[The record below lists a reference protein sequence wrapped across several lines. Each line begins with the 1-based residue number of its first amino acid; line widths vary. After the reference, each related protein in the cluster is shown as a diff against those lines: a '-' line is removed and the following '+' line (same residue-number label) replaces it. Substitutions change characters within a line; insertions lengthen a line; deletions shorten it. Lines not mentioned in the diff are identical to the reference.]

1 MKITPIINE
10 NFMFRYMVKGN
21 TIVDTFINKELVT
34 GKTQQAVQKMLQDIN
49 RIGLL
54 NGHIIDHNAKLPK
67 AQQAKLLNYM
77 A

>member
-34 GKTQQAVQKMLQDIN
+34 GKTQQAQ
-49 RIGLL
+49 
-54 NGHIIDHNAKLPK
+54 
-67 AQQAKLLNYM
+67 LLNYM